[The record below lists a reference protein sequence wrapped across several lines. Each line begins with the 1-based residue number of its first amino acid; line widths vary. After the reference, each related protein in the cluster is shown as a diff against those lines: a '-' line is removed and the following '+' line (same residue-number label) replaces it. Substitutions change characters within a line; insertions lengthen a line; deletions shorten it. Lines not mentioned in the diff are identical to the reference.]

1 MKIYLT
7 LLIISVLTFTKGS
20 AQFSNGSELLNF
32 CKLEYGIKNK
42 SLVTKK
48 WIQEKTNNYID
59 DRGVK
64 YSKNLFTKGSLENE
78 YILLVEEAIY
88 PDSNTK
94 LLTTT
99 LRTTNGASF
108 DKLIEG
114 IENLGYLFK
123 PLSKGKLF
131 ANSIDK
137 KLILASEIINID
149 KPSTE
154 WIYLIKIIYNP
165 G

>member
-64 YSKNLFTKGSLENE
+64 YSQARG
-78 YILLVEEAIY
+78 
-88 PDSNTK
+88 DSNWGLFGTK
-94 LLTTT
+94 VDCSGLVTVLGQTAIKD
-99 LRTTNGASF
+99 LISKYGKVCAPHLSPRS
-108 DKLIEG
+108 KLSHCE
-114 IENLGYLFK
+114 
-123 PLSKGKLF
+123 
-131 ANSIDK
+131 
-137 KLILASEIINID
+137 
-149 KPSTE
+149 
-154 WIYLIKIIYNP
+154 
-165 G
+165 